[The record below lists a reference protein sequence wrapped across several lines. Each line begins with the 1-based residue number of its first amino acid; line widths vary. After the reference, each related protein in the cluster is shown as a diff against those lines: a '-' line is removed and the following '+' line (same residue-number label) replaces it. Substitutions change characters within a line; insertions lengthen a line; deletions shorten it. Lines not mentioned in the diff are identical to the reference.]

1 MEICIDKRQAVLQI
15 KLGHRKAVEFMGNKN
30 YYSNGSPQNMIKVY
44 KHQEQLLDKKIKSVN
59 SLK

>member
-1 MEICIDKRQAVLQI
+1 MR
-15 KLGHRKAVEFMGNKN
+15 NKN

>member
-1 MEICIDKRQAVLQI
+1 MR
-15 KLGHRKAVEFMGNKN
+15 NKN

-59 SLK
+59 FLKLNSLDINALSISRPPTQK